1 MSWNNLKTHCH
12 TANFDTKKEK
22 IVLISETF
30 QNLEIGQLY
39 LDKGLKQIANKLI
52 NMQVGI
58 QTEQE
63 KKEIRVQ
70 KIFIDFWRM
79 ELCSQLK
86 CAGGALLK
94 SHSREEFCSK
104 QGAEM

>member
-39 LDKGLKQIANKLI
+39 LDKQLI
-52 NMQVGI
+52 
-58 QTEQE
+58 
-63 KKEIRVQ
+63 
-70 KIFIDFWRM
+70 
-79 ELCSQLK
+79 
-86 CAGGALLK
+86 
-94 SHSREEFCSK
+94 
-104 QGAEM
+104 